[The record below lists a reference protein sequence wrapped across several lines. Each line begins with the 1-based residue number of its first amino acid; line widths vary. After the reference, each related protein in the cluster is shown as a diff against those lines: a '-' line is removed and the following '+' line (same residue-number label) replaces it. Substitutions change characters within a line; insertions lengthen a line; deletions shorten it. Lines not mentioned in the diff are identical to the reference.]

1 MEIGVDVL
9 EHGSLAVAA
18 GVLILIN
25 KLDKDMLDLN
35 KDLVDIFK
43 QNNQVYIKL
52 IHVLK
57 TFMQ

>member
-9 EHGSLAVAA
+9 GHGSLVAAA

-25 KLDKDMLDLN
+25 KLDRDMLDLN
-35 KDLVDIFK
+35 KDLVDTFK